1 MRPHARPR
9 PRLLPLFGMLLIVA
23 CTAAPAAAPAKPASA
38 PAAAPAAPAAGSAP
52 AAAPAA
58 PAAGSAP
65 AAAPAASSAAPAAVQ
80 PLSPPLSLKVGS
92 LGLVGEAGVYAA
104 IAKGYFRE
112 EGIEIELIP
121 FRTMNEQTAPLAT
134 GELSF
139 SSGPPD
145 PSFFNAVLRDIALRI
160 VGYNAIISTR
170 DTSGGWM
177 VRQDHLD
184 SGRYQEPKDLRGMTI
199 SISSRGA
206 IGEIWVERV
215 LARGGL
221 TNSDIQFA
229 QLTFP
234 DIPAAFANKGIDAG
248 FVVEPFT
255 SIAAGQGSAR
265 TVIPSGEIYPG
276 LVAMTLIM
284 SPVFARDQAEGA
296 RRFVTAYLRGQR
308 DYYRAVMKD
317 EGGKDE
323 LWQILSQYTPIHDL
337 SLFPRMA
344 THDVDPNG
352 ELDPRTIE
360 EQQDYYTRFG
370 TQQRKLDVSRV
381 LDASYSQYAV
391 ERLGRIP

>member
-1 MRPHARPR
+1 MHLIHRQAGWARLIFG
-9 PRLLPLFGMLLIVA
+9 LLLVVA
-23 CTAAPAAAPAKPASA
+23 CAPAPAAAPAKPASA
-38 PAAAPAAPAAGSAP
+38 PP
-52 AAAPAA
+52 AAAPAVASASTPARA
-58 PAAGSAP
+58 PTAPSGSA
-65 AAAPAASSAAPAAVQ
+65 ATVQ
-80 PLSPPLSLKVGS
+80 PLSPPLNLKVGS
-92 LGLVGEAGVYAA
+92 LGLVGEAGVFGAL
-104 IAKGYFRE
+104 AKGYFRE
-112 EGIEIELIP
+112 EGIEVELLP

-139 SSGPPD
+139 GSGPPD
-145 PSFFNAVLRDIALRI
+145 PSFFNAVLRDVNLRI

-177 VRQDHLD
+177 VRQDLLD
-184 SGRYQEPKDLRGMTI
+184 SGRYQEPKDLKGMTI
-199 SISSRGA
+199 AISSRGA

-215 LARGGL
+215 LAKGGL
-221 TNSDIQFA
+221 TTGDVQFA

-234 DIPAAFANKGIDAG
+234 DVPAAFANKAIEAG

-255 SIAAGQGSAR
+255 TIAAGQRSASN
-265 TVIPSGEIYPG
+265 VLPSGEIYPG

-284 SPVFARDQAEGA
+284 SPVFARDQSEGA

-323 LWQILSQYTPIHDL
+323 LYQILSQYTPIHDL

-344 THDVDPNG
+344 THDVNPNG

-360 EQQDYYTRFG
+360 EQQDYYVRFG
-370 TQQRKLDVSRV
+370 TQQQKLDLGRV
-381 LDASYSQYAV
+381 LDSSYSQYAV
-391 ERLGRIP
+391 DRLGRVQ